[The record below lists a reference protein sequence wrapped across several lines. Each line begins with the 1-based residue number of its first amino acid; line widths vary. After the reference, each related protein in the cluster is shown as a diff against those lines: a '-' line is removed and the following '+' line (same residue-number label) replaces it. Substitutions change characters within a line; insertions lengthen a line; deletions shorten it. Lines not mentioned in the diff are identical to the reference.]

1 MPTAKNVSWF
11 QLRVGL
17 VALMALAILA
27 ILIFLLTSTGGL
39 FANYANIRTYMED
52 ASGMAVGAPV
62 RLNGLLV
69 GNVDQI
75 RLSGSPDPNRAVE
88 FLLGIREGYLK
99 DIPVDSV
106 AEISASNLLGDKF
119 INITRGSSKIAIKR
133 NGELKSLQ
141 PEDIPE
147 LMAESAKVL
156 ETLQNITK
164 RTDALL
170 SGVEAGKGNIGKFMK
185 DEELYNRLNGIAAE
199 SQGLLS
205 DIRHGKGT
213 LSRLIYDDALY
224 QDLRAPLQR
233 IDVLL
238 DGLQRG
244 EGTAGMLLKN
254 PDLYKELQSTTAEI
268 RLLMQKMNA
277 GKGTAGK
284 LLNDDQLYTR
294 VDRLV
299 ANLDRT
305 IEKMNSGQGT
315 LGQLIVNPQLYES
328 LNGTTRE
335 MQALLRDIHRNPK
348 RFLSLK
354 LGLF

>member
-1 MPTAKNVSWF
+1 MADARKLSWF

-17 VALMALAILA
+17 VALVALIILA
-27 ILIFLLTSTGGL
+27 IFIFLLTSTGGI
-39 FANYANIRTYMED
+39 FTHYETIRTYMDD
-52 ASGMAVGAPV
+52 ASGMSVGAPV

-75 RLSGSPDPNRAVE
+75 TLSGAPDPNRTME
-88 FLLGIREGYLK
+88 FKLGIQDRYIK

-119 INITRGSSKIAIKR
+119 INITRGSSKVHIKPG
-133 NGELKSLQ
+133 GEIRSMQ
-141 PEDIPE
+141 PQDIPE

-156 ETLQNITK
+156 QTLQDITN
-164 RTDALL
+164 RTDTLL
-170 SGVEAGKGNIGKFMK
+170 SGIEAGKGNIGKFMK
-185 DEELYNRLNGIAAE
+185 DEELYTRLNGIAAE
-199 SQGLLS
+199 SQSLLS

-233 IDVLL
+233 IDSLL
-238 DGLQRG
+238 AGMQNG

-254 PDLYKELQSTTAEI
+254 PDLYKQLQNTTSEI
-268 RLLMQKMNA
+268 HLLIQKVNT

-284 LLNDDQLYTR
+284 LLNDDQLYAR
-294 VDRLV
+294 VNHLV

-305 IEKMNSGQGT
+305 LEKVNSGQGT

-335 MQALLRDIHRNPK
+335 MQALLADIHKNPK
-348 RFLSLK
+348 RFLSIK